1 MAILFKNTKDLEGK
15 IDNFLDL
22 IVKGGF
28 LFRQGVK
35 YYLEGETEEF
45 EKRIISIDKTETD
58 ADNLRREIETRL
70 YAETLIPESRGDV
83 LGILEGCDKV
93 LNLTA
98 ETLMQF
104 STEIPFILPEVKE
117 KYLDLTDISISALE
131 EMVTAVR
138 AYFRD
143 INKVRDHI
151 TKVQLYES
159 ESDKIA
165 FKIKHIVFR
174 TDIELSKKIHMR
186 YFALHIETIA
196 DEAEDL
202 CDRLSIAA
210 IKRYI

>member
-15 IDNFLDL
+15 IDSFLDL
-22 IVKGGF
+22 IIKGGF
-28 LFRQGVK
+28 LFKQGIK
-35 YYLEGETEEF
+35 YYLDEDTDEF
-45 EKRIISIDKTETD
+45 EKRIKSIDKTESE
-58 ADNLRREIETRL
+58 ADILRREIETRL

-93 LNLTA
+93 LNITA

-104 STEIPFILPEVKE
+104 STEIPYVLPEVKA
-117 KYLDLTDISISALE
+117 KYLDLTDASVSALE
-131 EMVTAVR
+131 EMVVAVR

-143 INKVRDHI
+143 ITKVRDHI

-174 TDIELSKKIHMR
+174 KDIQLSQKIHMR

-210 IKRYI
+210 IKRYV